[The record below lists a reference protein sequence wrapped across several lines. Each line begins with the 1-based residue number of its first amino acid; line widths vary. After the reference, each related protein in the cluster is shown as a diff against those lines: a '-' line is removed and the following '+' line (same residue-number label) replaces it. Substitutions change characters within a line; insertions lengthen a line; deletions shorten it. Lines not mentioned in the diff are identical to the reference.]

1 MRVKELR
8 CPNCGGYVN
17 PKTYVCEYCGTRFEK
32 LFDSVPTI
40 KYVVESPKVRTL
52 ACAMQID
59 NDDVMRFG
67 GEEISEYC
75 VREMSLSLAKQLEQ
89 FITIDV
95 EDNPYNRCKT
105 VRGRVRLVD
114 PSFKFI

>member
-1 MRVKELR
+1 MAMKELR
-8 CPNCGGYVN
+8 CPNCNGYIN
-17 PKTYVCEYCGTRFEK
+17 PKTYVCEYCGTKFEN
-32 LFDSVPTI
+32 FSDNITTI
-40 KYVVESPKVRTL
+40 KYVVEHPKVRSL
-52 ACAMQID
+52 VYAMRVD
-59 NDDVMRFG
+59 ENDVMHFG
-67 GEEISEYC
+67 ADRVSEWC